1 MKQNC
6 MFAKRALLTFA
17 LVALGWSFAA
27 SSHAASYYVD
37 NAVSASGN
45 GRSWSSAWKSFS
57 NINWGIIKP
66 GDTIYISGGTV
77 SKTYNETFTV
87 NADGTAASPIVI
99 TKGID
104 LGHNGTVILD
114 GRLSLAFGVLIE
126 YDDYVTVRGLTVEN
140 YKGSGQIRVRYST
153 GDVIE
158 NNDIYVT
165 GHGGVFLWSNTGVVV
180 RNNKITTPT
189 NSTAQTDGIY
199 SQLNTGN
206 IYEKNTIII
215 SNNEVNG
222 HDDGIQVYQDAD
234 VTTRSNYIEQ
244 RNTKTYNAQG
254 IWMAGSNG
262 TLRVYNNVVY
272 APNTNNALIGVQN
285 NPEGY
290 MAGNATLV
298 AYNNTVVG
306 GRWGNIYIQNS
317 PNSIAENNIIVSNK
331 SNARAIRISGTK
343 PPTGNIDYNIYYTPN
358 STQPVWHEGVAYY
371 TWSQWKKLGY
381 EARGINQNP
390 MLKNI
395 AGLDFSLQDTSPA
408 IDAGVTITGMSDF
421 KGTSRPQGSA
431 YDMGAYEFI
440 FK

>member
-1 MKQNC
+1 

-17 LVALGWSFAA
+17 LVALEWGSAA

-57 NINWGIIKP
+57 NINWAVIKP

-114 GRLSLAFGVLIE
+114 GRFSLAFGVLIE
-126 YDDYVTVRGLTVEN
+126 YKDYITVRGLTVEN
-140 YKGSGQIRVRYST
+140 YTGSGQIRVRYST

-189 NSTAQTDGIY
+189 NSTAQTDGLY
-199 SQLNTGN
+199 SQKNSGN

-234 VTTRSNYIEQ
+234 ITIRSNYIEQ

-254 IWMAGSNG
+254 IWMEDSNG

-272 APNTNNALIGVQN
+272 APNTGNTLIGVRN
-285 NPEGY
+285 NT
-290 MAGNATLV
+290 AGKATLI
-298 AYNNTVVG
+298 AYNNTLVG
-306 GRWGNIYIQNS
+306 GGWGNIYIQNS
-317 PNSIAENNIIVSNK
+317 PKSVAKNNIIVSNK
-331 SNARAIRISGTK
+331 SYARAIRISGTR
-343 PPTGNIDYNIYYTPN
+343 PSPGNINYNIYYTP
-358 STQPVWHEGVAYY
+358 SSPQPVWHEGVAYY
-371 TWSQWKKLGY
+371 TWSQWKSLGY
-381 EARGINQNP
+381 EARGINQEP
-390 MLKNI
+390 RLKTV
-395 AGLDFSLQDTSPA
+395 AGLDFSLQDISPA
-408 IDAGVTITGMSDF
+408 IDAGVTITGMSNDF

-431 YDMGAYEFI
+431 YDLGAYEFV
-440 FK
+440 F